1 MTADRESYEE
11 KKADICNFLSF
22 CLVVFWGIWILI
34 KKIKGE

>member
-1 MTADRESYEE
+1 MNI
-11 KKADICNFLSF
+11 ADICNFLSF